1 LANLVQHV
9 RNSDVLAIIQSAE
22 VLQRPWCLLEMYAAI
37 EAGIPIIAIAV
48 SGKGYDFATATDL
61 LLHLDTALDIVNPG
75 ATDLLRSEGVEP
87 IDIAFRLSN
96 ILPKIISLPF
106 NGSESA
112 NRIKASLSD
121 IVDAMQTALPLPLE
135 QDQARWLKNRPAASI
150 EARRH
155 GDASPAVVTPTAAVK
170 AVVTTTL
177 DVLAPVPS
185 AVPGTTASVY
195 SCHPAYM
202 YVLCAVL

>member
-1 LANLVQHV
+1 LVQHV
-9 RNSDVLAIIQSAE
+9 RDSDVLAIIQSAE

-61 LLHLDTALDIVNPG
+61 LLHLDTALDVVNPG

-87 IDIAFRLSN
+87 IDAAFRLSH

-112 NRIKASLSD
+112 NRIKASLID
-121 IVDAMQTALPLPLE
+121 IAEAIQTALPLPLD
-135 QDQARWLKNRPAASI
+135 QNQARWLKNRPAVAV
-150 EARRH
+150 AAHQH
-155 GDASPAVVTPTAAVK
+155 GDTAPVVVTQAAAAQPAVTVATAA
-170 AVVTTTL
+170 AG
-177 DVLAPVPS
+177 VLALVPS
-185 AVPGTTASVY
+185 AVPGTRHLPCT
-195 SCHPAYM
+195 PAA
-202 YVLCAVL
+202 LSFA